1 MQGNSVFPSANES
14 VVRTGPESVP
24 ARTKRVLAQLILSN
38 SPKQKQL
45 LIRSLTSMVVYIVA
59 IVMVEYSVHNGLI
72 KEPQRVHWLQ
82 MGMLVWMVGVYIFL
96 RSGLNWLLPD
106 PGLTQLQILVANTWV
121 ILGYALCPPL
131 RGGMMMVIV
140 LILVFGIF
148 EQNRRGQTVVN
159 LWTLAVFGGVQWYMS
174 QKYPDEFPARIEL
187 FHWAMMATIVPIVSI
202 LGAQLNQLRVKLQV
216 QRSELLEALDR
227 IREMAQHDELTA
239 LFNRHYMNDLL
250 ATTARQMGRSSQTF
264 SVCIIDV
271 DHFKKVNDT
280 YGHRIGDDV
289 LRSFAAQASADL
301 RPTDTLARWGGEE
314 FLLLMSDTRAE
325 QALARV
331 LRLHAVI
338 SDLVFADA
346 PNLRITFS
354 TGVAQFRANESID
367 SLIERAD
374 QALYKAKKG
383 GRNQSV
389 LAPKP

>member
-1 MQGNSVFPSANES
+1 MQGNSVFPSVEDR
-14 VVRTGPESVP
+14 VVRPGPESVS
-24 ARTKRVLAQLILSN
+24 ARAKRLLSQLILSN
-38 SPKQKQL
+38 APKQRLL
-45 LIRSLTSMVVYIVA
+45 LIRSLTSMVVYVA
-59 IVMVEYSVHNGLI
+59 AILMVEYSIYNGLI
-72 KEPQRVHWLQ
+72 PESEQVHWLQ
-82 MGMLVWMVGVYIFL
+82 VGMLAWMVGVYAFL

-106 PGLTQLQILVANTWV
+106 PGLTQVQIVGGNAWV

-131 RGGMMMVIV
+131 RGGMMMMLV

-159 LWTLAVFGGVQWYMS
+159 VSTLAVFGAVQWYMA
-174 QKYPDEFPARIEL
+174 QHFPHDFPPRIEV
-187 FHWAMMATIVPIVSI
+187 FHWAMVATIVPIVSI
-202 LGAQLNQLRVKLQV
+202 LGGQLNQLRVKLQV
-216 QRSELLEALDR
+216 QRSELLEAFDR

-250 ATTARQMGRSSQTF
+250 ATTARQVERSNQTF
-264 SVCIIDV
+264 SVCIIDI

-280 YGHRIGDDV
+280 YGHRIGDEV

-325 QALARV
+325 QALART
-331 LRLHAVI
+331 LRLHAIINELVI
-338 SDLVFADA
+338 ADA
-346 PNLRITFS
+346 PDLRITFS
-354 TGVAQFRANESID
+354 TGIAQFRAKETID

-383 GRNQSV
+383 GRNQSI
-389 LAPKP
+389 LAPKL

>member
-1 MQGNSVFPSANES
+1 MQGNSVFPSADDS
-14 VVRTGPESVP
+14 VVRVGPESVP
-24 ARTKRVLAQLILSN
+24 ARTMRVLAQLVLSN
-38 SPKQKQL
+38 SPKQRQVL
-45 LIRSLTSMVVYIVA
+45 VRSLTSMVVYIVA
-59 IVMVEYSVHNGLI
+59 ILMVEYSVHNGLI
-72 KEPQRVHWLQ
+72 QEPQRVHWLQ
-82 MGMLVWMVGVYIFL
+82 TGMLVWMVGVYAFL

-106 PGLTQLQILVANTWV
+106 PGLTQLQILGANTWV
-121 ILGYALCPPL
+121 ILAYALCPPL
-131 RGGMMMVIV
+131 RGGMLMIIV

-148 EQNRRGQTVVN
+148 EQNRRGQAVVN
-159 LWTLAVFGGVQWYMS
+159 LWTLAVFGAVQWYMS
-174 QKYPDEFPARIEL
+174 QHHPDDFPPRIEL
-187 FHWAMMATIVPIVSI
+187 YHWAMMATIMPTVSI

-250 ATTARQMGRSSQTF
+250 ATTVRQMERSKQPF

-280 YGHRIGDDV
+280 YGHRIGDEV
-289 LRSFAAQASADL
+289 LRCFAAQASADL

-346 PNLRITFS
+346 PNLRVTFS
-354 TGVAQFRANESID
+354 TGIAQFRAKESVD

-383 GRNQSV
+383 GRNQTV
-389 LAPKP
+389 LAPKA